1 MVTRTQYLYFLKYV
15 KIVLSLPCVKYKEV
29 GSMPKVS
36 AKGQITLPASQREA
50 IGVKPGDEIETFVVG
65 DQINIV
71 KKVAGAARGML
82 KNVNAKASISDEQSM
97 ESALS

>member
-1 MVTRTQYLYFLKYV
+1 
-15 KIVLSLPCVKYKEV
+15 
-29 GSMPKVS
+29 MPKVS

-50 IGVKPGDEIETFVVG
+50 IGVRPGDEIETFVVD

-71 KKVAGAARGML
+71 KKVTGAAKGML
-82 KNVNAKASISDEQSM
+82 KNVKVKASISDEQSK

>member
-1 MVTRTQYLYFLKYV
+1 
-15 KIVLSLPCVKYKEV
+15 
-29 GSMPKVS
+29 MPKVS

-71 KKVAGAARGML
+71 KKIAGAARGML
-82 KNVNAKASISDEQSM
+82 KNVNAKASMSDEQSM

>member
-1 MVTRTQYLYFLKYV
+1 M
-15 KIVLSLPCVKYKEV
+15 ISLLIKNCKEFV
-29 GSMPKVS
+29 VMPKIS

-71 KKVAGAARGML
+71 KKVPGAAKGIL
-82 KNVNAKASISDEQSM
+82 KNLKAKAPISDEQSM

>member
-1 MVTRTQYLYFLKYV
+1 M
-15 KIVLSLPCVKYKEV
+15 LSLLRTHSKELND
-29 GSMPKVS
+29 MPKIS

-71 KKVAGAARGML
+71 KKVPSAAKGIL
-82 KNVNAKASISDEQSM
+82 KDVKAKTLISDEQSM
-97 ESALS
+97 DSALS

>member
-1 MVTRTQYLYFLKYV
+1 MK
-15 KIVLSLPCVKYKEV
+15 CKEV
-29 GSMPKVS
+29 RGMPKIS

-50 IGVKPGDEIETFVVG
+50 IGVRPGDEIETFVVD

-82 KNVNAKASISDEQSM
+82 KKVKVKDSISDEQSM

>member
-1 MVTRTQYLYFLKYV
+1 
-15 KIVLSLPCVKYKEV
+15 
-29 GSMPKVS
+29 MPKVS

-50 IGVKPGDEIETFVVG
+50 IGVRPGDEIETFVVD

-71 KKVAGAARGML
+71 KKVPGAARGIL
-82 KNVNAKASISDEQSM
+82 KNVKVKASISDEQSM